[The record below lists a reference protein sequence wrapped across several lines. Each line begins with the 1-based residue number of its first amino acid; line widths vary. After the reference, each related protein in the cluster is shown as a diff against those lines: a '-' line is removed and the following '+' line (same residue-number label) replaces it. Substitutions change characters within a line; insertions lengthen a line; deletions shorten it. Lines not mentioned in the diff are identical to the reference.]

1 MRAQD
6 VAFVACASSPS
17 ALRVAALT
25 HVDLSECRAVDDDAV
40 LELAAQ
46 CRALEHLFLRRCT
59 AVGDA
64 GLRAVAAYCE
74 RFALISVFTVHCSE
88 PSEFVELC

>member
-6 VAFVACASSPS
+6 VAFVAGASSPS

-46 CRALEHLFLRRCT
+46 CRTLEHLFLRRCT

-64 GLRAVAAYCE
+64 GLRAVAAYCA
-74 RFALISVFTVHCSE
+74 RFVLISVFTV
-88 PSEFVELC
+88 